1 MGTPPAQ
8 HERLTEASSKLREPI
23 LICPDALESSET
35 IFSASIFL
43 RVFPRQI
50 SCQWEL
56 SVLSD
61 HVRVLRETGTK
72 KRQIISS
79 LASWIGWLE
88 WSDCFQNLNL

>member
-56 SVLSD
+56 
-61 HVRVLRETGTK
+61 
-72 KRQIISS
+72 
-79 LASWIGWLE
+79 
-88 WSDCFQNLNL
+88 